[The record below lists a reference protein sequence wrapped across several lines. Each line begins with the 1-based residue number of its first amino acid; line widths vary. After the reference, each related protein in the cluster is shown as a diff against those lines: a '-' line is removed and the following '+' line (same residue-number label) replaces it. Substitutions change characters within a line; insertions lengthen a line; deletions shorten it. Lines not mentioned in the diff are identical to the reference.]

1 MTSRR
6 HRRRSRHRGEVVAIE
21 IPDLFFI
28 LETLAPGADERLVT
42 TAVALAAVVL
52 FAFRQ
57 CLGVGAQA
65 RVMEWMTSGAMVAL
79 VWFGIAC
86 IPGIRIERL
95 LTDPILPGAATPT
108 FRRPDIGLA
117 VRGNRRSL

>member
-52 FAFRQ
+52 FAFLQ

>member
-52 FAFRQ
+52 FAFLQ

-79 VWFGIAC
+79 VWFWIAC